1 MDHTYLKFS
10 LISELVL
17 YFEYTVL
24 FIELAKLNSD
34 IFSISAAI

>member
-1 MDHTYLKFS
+1 MDYTYFMFS
-10 LISELVL
+10 LIFVFVL

>member
-1 MDHTYLKFS
+1 MDHTYLKFG
-10 LISELVL
+10 LIHVFVL

>member
-10 LISELVL
+10 LISVL